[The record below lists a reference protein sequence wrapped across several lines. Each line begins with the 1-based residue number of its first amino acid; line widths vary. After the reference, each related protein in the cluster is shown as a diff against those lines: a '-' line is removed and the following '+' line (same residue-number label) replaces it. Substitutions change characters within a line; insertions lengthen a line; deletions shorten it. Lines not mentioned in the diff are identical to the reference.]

1 MLHLILD
8 TVLLYCKKFKSTQHR
23 MICTTSTEELLLW
36 EVYGDGILKGLEISV
51 IFYFSKE

>member
-36 EVYGDGILKGLEISV
+36 EVYGDGILNGLEISV